1 MIFEKLANWKWQ
13 QREVIEIKF
22 YINRTYL
29 NNPFWNK
36 GRYNSVSVNNIFAIL
51 YTLCLLL
58 SQYPLDSMYS
68 TNIFL

>member
-36 GRYNSVSVNNIFAIL
+36 ERYNSVFVNNIFAI
-51 YTLCLLL
+51 YSL
-58 SQYPLDSMYS
+58 SSSFSISPR
-68 TNIFL
+68 

>member
-29 NNPFWNK
+29 NIYF
-36 GRYNSVSVNNIFAIL
+36 GIREGTIL
-51 YTLCLLL
+51 NL
-58 SQYPLDSMYS
+58 
-68 TNIFL
+68 

>member
-36 GRYNSVSVNNIFAIL
+36 GRYNSVSVKNIAIPN
-51 YTLCLLL
+51 TA
-58 SQYPLDSMYS
+58 
-68 TNIFL
+68 